1 MTFKLLTQL
10 KKQVIIFLVNFLNF
24 EVYRDDETQS
34 LYIYKQTKL

>member
-1 MTFKLLTQL
+1 MTFNLLAEL

-34 LYIYKQTKL
+34 LYIYKQTKI